1 MTDNRA
7 RIQIDQ
13 PGKPGLFQ
21 HQELQG
27 WEVLGPVTR
36 GTSDTG
42 ALVRNISTGSYAQ
55 ANNGV
60 IRTLDQRK
68 VRAAIAPAAKKL
80 EGGKRVNVYLD
91 DDSLDRAAR
100 LGKGNVSEGIRVAL
114 EQATIKDT

>member
-1 MTDNRA
+1 MSHENRNRVIVEA
-7 RIQIDQ
+7 GAENPLYADPR
-13 PGKPGLFQ
+13 LS
-21 HQELQG
+21 G
-27 WEVLGPVTR
+27 WEYAGLVSAGPDKGPLLR
-36 GTSDTG
+36 NKHTG
-42 ALVRNISTGSYAQ
+42 IYAMSIGG
-55 ANNGV
+55 AM
-60 IRTLDQRK
+60 RSLDQRK